1 MSMINVIELDDKSHS
16 KEKTKARDAF
26 VDSVYGAAGI
36 PIVHV
41 PWSRAYVKEEVAGLI
56 RGAMGG

>member
-1 MSMINVIELDDKSHS
+1 MGSISVSIEIR
-16 KEKTKARDAF
+16 AWVAF

-41 PWSRAYVKEEVAGLI
+41 PCKGAYAKEEVAGVI